1 MITITSGRKT
11 TVEQMLTSTSG
22 NEPKRRETVGMA
34 IK

>member
-11 TVEQMLTSTSG
+11 TVEQMLMSASR
-22 NEPKRRETVGMA
+22 NKPKRRETVGMA